1 MNISLVNKNYNE
13 EFVNRSKNGS
23 EKMDHPDIK
32 YVERYGYTRQE
43 LPYRRPI
50 GVCMFCGS
58 DIVSDSDGY
67 VKSFDGLFC
76 DIECCHSYYEIE
88 TEEY

>member
-1 MNISLVNKNYNE
+1 MPDGKKAFNNKK
-13 EFVNRSKNGS
+13 FVNVSKNGS

-32 YVERYGYTRQE
+32 YVERYGYTREQMTN
-43 LPYRRPI
+43 RRPV
-50 GVCMFCGS
+50 GVCLFCGN
-58 DIVSDSDGY
+58 DILRGREGY

-76 DIECCHSYYEIE
+76 DMDCCHSYYEIE